1 MYQFNKMEIKDIV
14 SILFFVFF
22 ITIDVFMFN
31 LLNEKI
37 DYVISTNEKTRIL
50 VYELKNKNLELQKSI
65 DTLNIKIGFVKTINH
80 IRIVDSN
87 E

>member
-22 ITIDVFMFN
+22 ISIDVFMFN
-31 LLNEKI
+31 SLNEKI
-37 DYVISTNEKTRIL
+37 DYVILTNEKTRIL
-50 VYELKNKNLELQKSI
+50 VYELQNKNLELQKSI
-65 DTLNIKIGFVKTINH
+65 DTLNIKIGFIKTINH
-80 IRIVDSN
+80 IRIVDSD